1 MTRLMWQIEE
11 YQPAACSLTLD
22 MQCYVPGLDDA
33 GRCAVDR
40 TIKRGGAICLMIPP
54 ENHADAA

>member
-1 MTRLMWQIEE
+1 MWEIEE